1 MAKNSTRGKAEA
13 FMKSHP
19 AEQQWHLR
27 LYVRGESPLTPAAID
42 NVRAICEAYV
52 PGDHQL
58 EIIDI
63 DENPERAADE
73 QIIALPTLV
82 RLSPE
87 PVRRLVGDLSDQ
99 KRVVVALNLRAA
111 GE

>member
-1 MAKNSTRGKAEA
+1 MSW
-13 FMKSHP
+13 KS
-19 AEQQWHLR
+19 QQTWRLR
-27 LYVRGESPLTPAAID
+27 LYVRGESPTTAAAID
-42 NVRAICEAYV
+42 SVRAICEAYAAA
-52 PGDHQL
+52 DHEL

-63 DENPERAADE
+63 DEQPDRAADE

-99 KRVVVALNLRAA
+99 ARVVVALNMRAVP
-111 GE
+111 E

>member
-1 MAKNSTRGKAEA
+1 MSW
-13 FMKSHP
+13 KS
-19 AEQQWHLR
+19 QQTWRLR
-27 LYVRGESPLTPAAID
+27 LYVRGESPTTAAAID
-42 NVRAICEAYV
+42 SVRAICEAYAA
-52 PGDHQL
+52 GDHEL

-63 DENPERAADE
+63 DEQPDRAADE

-99 KRVVVALNLRAA
+99 ERVVVALNMRTVP
-111 GE
+111 E